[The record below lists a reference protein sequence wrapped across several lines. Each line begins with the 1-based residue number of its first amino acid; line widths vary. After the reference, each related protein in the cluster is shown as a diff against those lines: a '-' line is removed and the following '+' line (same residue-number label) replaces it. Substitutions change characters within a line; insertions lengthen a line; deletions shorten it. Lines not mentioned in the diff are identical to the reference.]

1 MGTPFDITN
10 GWLIART
17 NFYSM
22 RIRLADVVAYWPQA
36 SIPEVITVRLRGT
49 DEVQH
54 LQFEAGDALALLV
67 ALDQYFAKAL

>member
-10 GWLIART
+10 GWLTART
-17 NFYSM
+17 NFYPM
-22 RIRLADVVAYWPQA
+22 RIRLADVVAYWPH
-36 SIPEVITVRLRGT
+36 SGMPEIITVRLRGIE
-49 DEVQH
+49 EVQH